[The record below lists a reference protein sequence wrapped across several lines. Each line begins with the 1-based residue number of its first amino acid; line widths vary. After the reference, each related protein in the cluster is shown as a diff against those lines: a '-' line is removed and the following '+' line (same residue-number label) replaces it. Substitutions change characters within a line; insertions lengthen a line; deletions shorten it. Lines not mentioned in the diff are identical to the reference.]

1 MSLPALSVSATRPR
15 VALRRFYVGLA
26 AFGFLLAALPFSR
39 PLFAWLFPQLDRPLY
54 QQNDF
59 LDLVLAHLGLVAASS
74 ICAIVIGMGAAI
86 YVTRSSGKEFRQ
98 LVEVL
103 TAIGQTFPPVAV
115 LALAVPMIGFGFWPA
130 FAALVLYGILPICEN
145 TIAGLESV
153 PPPAKQAGLGLGMTP
168 RDLLVNIELPLAAPI
183 ILAGIRTS
191 VTINISTAAI
201 ASTVGAVSL
210 GSPIIIGLNGNNV
223 AYVLQGALLVTGL
236 ALVVDLGFEAI
247 LAQLHRWKSD

>member
-1 MSLPALSVSATRPR
+1 MSQSAVAHSASHRGIALI
-15 VALRRFYVGLA
+15 RFIIGLA
-26 AFGFLLAALPFSR
+26 LFGLLLAALPFSR
-39 PLFAWLFPQLDRPLY
+39 PVFAWLFPQLERPLY
-54 QQNDF
+54 QQNAF
-59 LDLVLAHLGLVAASS
+59 LELMLAHLGLVAASS
-74 ICAIVIGMGAAI
+74 ICAIFIGMGAAI
-86 YVTRSSGKEFRQ
+86 FVTRPSGREFRR

-103 TAIGQTFPPVAV
+103 TAMGQTFPPVAV

-130 FAALVLYGILPICEN
+130 FAALVLYSILPICEN

-153 PPPAKQAGLGLGMTP
+153 SPPAKQAGLGLGMTP
-168 RDLLVNIELPLAAPI
+168 FELLMNIELPLAAPV
-183 ILAGIRTS
+183 ILAGIRTA

-210 GSPIIIGLNGNNV
+210 GSPIIIGLNGNNT

-247 LAQLHRWKSD
+247 LARLHRWKSD